1 MILFHCIPNEPGAP
15 PRSLWRARGPVNLGS
30 GGELSLYAVAR
41 GGCIGNVGQGD
52 MGPIIP

>member
-1 MILFHCIPNEPGAP
+1 MNPVLPLVPCGEHA
-15 PRSLWRARGPVNLGS
+15 APVNLGS

>member
-30 GGELSLYAVAR
+30 GGELSFMQSPAAGALET
-41 GGCIGNVGQGD
+41 
-52 MGPIIP
+52 